1 MCYNKYIKD
10 KDSPKNQKGNHMLEI
25 TIENTLETRELSNAY
40 AKLKKLYNERR
51 DEEIRGIIKF
61 LRENPDS
68 AFTAAELSSATGLS
82 TNTIGQALSIRSSI
96 GKRDRERSETYALV
110 KPNGEVDMNITK
122 TVTTKTRE
130 YFWNP
135 RR

>member
-1 MCYNKYIKD
+1 
-10 KDSPKNQKGNHMLEI
+10 MLEI